1 MAEEK
6 GRPISNKPGKGNSA
20 ATGVGAGKAA
30 PLPAAAPAAGQ
41 SWAKIP
47 KTGAKHKKGKGKK
60 LEADQL
66 GFAASGFSALADQD

>member
-6 GRPISNKPGKGNSA
+6 GRPISNKPVKGNP
-20 ATGVGAGKAA
+20 ATGAGAGKAA
-30 PLPAAAPAAGQ
+30 PPPAAAPAAGQ

-60 LEADQL
+60 LESDQL
-66 GFAASGFSALADQD
+66 GFAAGGFSALADKE